1 MTSLIF
7 HVLSWP
13 TIVIALLV
21 WGFAPG
27 ALLRVIVLA
36 FHRDDPRRHELL
48 GELHAIPRIERPFWV
63 VEQLEVALVEGLGQ
77 RLVWAATGRIIYR
90 WHLGSG
96 VRRNREHPDTFYLP
110 PEEERQAV
118 APGMDVKLMFE
129 MRNDGGERMWVTVTA
144 VKKRK
149 LIGRLSCLPVIIPRL
164 MPGDKIK
171 FKRDHIIDIWYD
183 DDSQPIE
190 NEEQHSDHPGIQL
203 QGQRQDRAGAGGG
216 ANPVRATRSPE
227 PSSGDRHSFTKEPQP
242 GTTVISPSS
251 RSRASTLPAVV
262 RAIPNSCMSAVT
274 PGTRSPGRS
283 SPERIRARMIS
294 ATCRLGGTGDS

>member
-1 MTSLIF
+1 MTSLIL

-13 TIVIALLV
+13 TFVIALLV

-27 ALLRVIVLA
+27 ALLRLIVLA

-48 GELHAIPRIERPFWV
+48 AELYAVPRIERPFWV
-63 VEQLEVALVEGLGQ
+63 VEQLEVALVEGMGQ

-96 VRRNREHPDTFYLP
+96 VRRNRKHPDTFYIP

-129 MRNDGGERMWVTVTA
+129 MRDGGGDRMWVTVTA

-149 LIGRLSCLPVIIPRL
+149 LIGRLNNLPIMIPRL

-171 FKRDHIIDIWYD
+171 FKREHIIDVWYD
-183 DDSQPIE
+183 DDGQE
-190 NEEQHSDHPGIQL
+190 TEDEGQHSDHPGIQL
-203 QGQRQDRAGAGGG
+203 THDGCNGYTEHGQRPDLTAQQAEL
-216 ANPVRATRSPE
+216 PTSLP
-227 PSSGDRHSFTKEPQP
+227 PSSQT
-242 GTTVISPSS
+242 
-251 RSRASTLPAVV
+251 
-262 RAIPNSCMSAVT
+262 PN
-274 PGTRSPGRS
+274 P
-283 SPERIRARMIS
+283 
-294 ATCRLGGTGDS
+294 D